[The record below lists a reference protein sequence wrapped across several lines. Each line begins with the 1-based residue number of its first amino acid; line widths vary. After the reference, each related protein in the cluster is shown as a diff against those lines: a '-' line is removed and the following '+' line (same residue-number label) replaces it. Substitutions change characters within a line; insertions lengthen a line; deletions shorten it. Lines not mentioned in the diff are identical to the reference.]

1 MKRKRIS
8 RTSRNNLLLMLLNA
22 FVSFFILMIVYW
34 DYGFSSP
41 HYFAA
46 VFTVVLYFGL
56 IGSPLSVC
64 RIGDPQISAFFSSIL
79 VAASAAF
86 SMGAWV
92 WGVAAV
98 LICVYEFLI
107 ARNTWVLAVLD
118 LFFTGIIAAIS
129 CGLFALLFW
138 LF

>member
-1 MKRKRIS
+1 M
-8 RTSRNNLLLMLLNA
+8 LNA
-22 FVSFFILMIVYW
+22 FVAFFILLIIYW

-46 VFTVVLYFGL
+46 VLTTVLYFGL

-64 RIGDPQISAFFSSIL
+64 RIGDPQISAFFSSVL

-86 SMGAWV
+86 SVGAWV
-92 WGVAAV
+92 WGVAAIIV
-98 LICVYEFLI
+98 CVYEFLI
-107 ARNTWVLAVLD
+107 TRNTWMLSALD
-118 LFFTGIIAAIS
+118 LFFTGVVAAVS
-129 CGLFALLFW
+129 YGLFELLFW